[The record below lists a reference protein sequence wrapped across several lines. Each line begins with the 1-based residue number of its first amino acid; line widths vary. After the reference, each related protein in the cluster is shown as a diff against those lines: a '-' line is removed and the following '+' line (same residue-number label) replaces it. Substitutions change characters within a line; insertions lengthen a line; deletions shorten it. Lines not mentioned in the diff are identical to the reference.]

1 MKISYTYI
9 IYGLFLALLSG
20 CELIHDDPAELGF
33 REDGEAYAYVSLTIH
48 TAPTAPGTRANPT
61 GGETGNGYEDGQNYE
76 KAVNNLTLFFYE
88 SQAGNATDGVNR
100 TDNPVIAAR
109 ANIPITPPGALEDD
123 TERIDEVYRVGPVRV
138 SGLRMNHFYHVLAVA
153 NAGESFGEDITDL
166 NALKAATI
174 ETVYTYSN
182 NAYSNFV
189 MSSEGDESP
198 VLNITYENSE
208 NNAAT
213 TTVDLERLVA
223 RVDYRIGPDADTD
236 FKVDGNTVT
245 ATIERAMLVN
255 MYNQDTYVL
264 KRVATDIDGT
274 PEYLGDETYNNYVID
289 PNTSQKTLPS
299 DHGDW
304 YDHYFP
310 GLSDEVGTDGQTE
323 WEDWLIKGDEIK
335 DPDTQEAWY
344 RLGYPKENTS
354 SVDAQGRYYSTGVV
368 FEASYSGIPNVT
380 NGSTFFRYKGTIYPT
395 LEAAMNATYDEAY
408 FKEEQTFDNFEVLT
422 QYINSLPGDEDPA
435 GYKDYLKTAKETSF
449 DGSQWTWNYYKQN
462 VLHFDVDEQ
471 GEYTVATAETRKAL
485 HERGY
490 GTETFLNGRGYYI
503 YWIRHN
509 GGSSG
514 DSFTETVP
522 MAYGIVRNNVYKLTV
537 NSISKIGDDTPGG
550 NATLDILVAVQN
562 WQALPGDEVEWN
574 N

>member
-33 REDGEAYAYVSLTIH
+33 REDGEAYAYVSLTIN

-61 GGETGNGYEDGQNYE
+61 EGEAGDRYEDGQDYE
-76 KAVNNLTLFFYE
+76 KAVNDLTLFFYANDGGVNGTSVPLISHYIDA
-88 SQAGNATDGVNR
+88 SQTLTDG
-100 TDNPVIAAR
+100 TQP
-109 ANIPITPPGALEDD
+109 
-123 TERIDEVYRVGPVRV
+123 IDETFTLGPVRV
-138 SGLRMNHFYHVLAVA
+138 SGLKTNQQYHLLVVA
-153 NAGESFGEDITDL
+153 NAGDL
-166 NALKAATI
+166 SNSYADLDALREADLS
-174 ETVYTYSN
+174 TVYTYDSDETEP
-182 NAYSNFV
+182 YSNFV
-189 MSSEGDESP
+189 MSSEGDETP

-208 NNAAT
+208 NNPAT

-223 RVDYRIGPDADTD
+223 RVDYRVGEDAKTS
-236 FKVDGNTVT
+236 FTVDENTVT

-255 MYNQDTYVL
+255 MYKEDTYVL
-264 KRVATDIDGT
+264 KRVASDINET

-299 DHGDW
+299 NHESW

-310 GLSDEVGTDGQTE
+310 NLSDEVGTNDKTE

-335 DPDTQEAWY
+335 DPDTQETWY

-368 FEASYSGIPNVT
+368 FEASYSRIPNVT

-408 FKEEQTFDNFEVLT
+408 FKEEQTFDNFEILT
-422 QYINSLPGDEDPA
+422 QYINSLSGNEDPA

-462 VLHFDVDEQ
+462 VLQFAANEQ

-509 GGSSG
+509 GGSSS
-514 DSFTETVP
+514 DSFSETVP

-537 NSISKIGDDTPGG
+537 NSISVIGDDTPGG

-562 WQALPGDEVEWN
+562 WNELPKDEVVWDE
-574 N
+574 

>member
-33 REDGEAYAYVSLTIH
+33 REDGEAYAYVSLTIN

-61 GGETGNGYEDGQNYE
+61 GGEAGDDYEDGQDYE
-76 KAVNNLTLFFYE
+76 KAVNDLTLFFYANDGGVNGTNVPLISHYIDV
-88 SQAGNATDGVNR
+88 SQSLTDG
-100 TDNPVIAAR
+100 TQ
-109 ANIPITPPGALEDD
+109 PIDKTF
-123 TERIDEVYRVGPVRV
+123 TVGPVRV
-138 SGLRMNHFYHVLAVA
+138 SGLRTNQQYHLLVVA
-153 NAGESFGEDITDL
+153 NAGDLSNSYADLDALRGAHLSQVYAYNPEATDP
-166 NALKAATI
+166 
-174 ETVYTYSN
+174 
-182 NAYSNFV
+182 YSNFV
-189 MSSEGDESP
+189 MSSEGDEFP

-208 NNAAT
+208 KNPAT

-223 RVDYRIGPDADTD
+223 RVDYKTNEGNSYG
-236 FKVDGNTVT
+236 VDETGIT
-245 ATIERAMLVN
+245 ASITRAMLVN
-255 MYNQDTYVL
+255 MYKQDTYVL
-264 KRVATDIDGT
+264 KRVADEWNATSFN
-274 PEYLGDETYNNYVID
+274 YLGDETTSNYVID
-289 PNTSQKTLPS
+289 PNTSAKTLTNAS
-299 DHGDW
+299 TNASW

-310 GLSDEVGTDGQTE
+310 NLSDVNSTT
-323 WEDWLIKGDEIK
+323 WEAWLTTGDPIK
-335 DPDTQEAWY
+335 DPEDANAETWY